1 VYDSTLSEYAGLGFE
16 YGYSLANPDVL
27 TIWEAQFGDFV
38 NGAQII
44 IDQFLVAAE
53 DKWHENSPL
62 VMLLPHGFEGQGPEH
77 SSGRL
82 ERFLLLCAED
92 NIQIANATTA
102 AQMFHLLRRQI
113 VREVN
118 KPLVVF
124 TPKSGLRAKWSR
136 SPVEHLTSGT
146 FEEVLEAVPPA
157 DPAEVDRV
165 VFASGKV
172 AAEAEEVRDSIEA
185 PAAVI
190 RVEQLYPWPFA
201 DVAAALARY
210 PNAREIVWLQEEP
223 ENMGAWN
230 SVKGRL
236 YEAHGDTHTIR
247 RVSRTES
254 GSPATGSRN
263 IHLQEQESLLKR
275 AFGGY

>member
-1 VYDSTLSEYAGLGFE
+1 
-16 YGYSLANPDVL
+16 
-27 TIWEAQFGDFV
+27 
-38 NGAQII
+38 
-44 IDQFLVAAE
+44 
-53 DKWHENSPL
+53 
-62 VMLLPHGFEGQGPEH
+62 MLLPHGYEGQGPEH

-92 NIQIANATTA
+92 NIQVANPTTA
-102 AQMFHLLRRQI
+102 AQLFHLLRRQI

-124 TPKSGLRAKWSR
+124 TPKSGLRAKYSR
-136 SPVEHLTSGT
+136 NNVDKFTSGS
-146 FEEVLEAVPPA
+146 FEEVLEPSPVADSNAVA
-157 DPAEVDRV
+157 RV

-172 AAEAEEVRDSIEA
+172 AAEAEQYRDDNNHKT
-185 PAAVI
+185 AVV

-201 DVAAALARY
+201 DVAAALGRY
-210 PNAREIVWLQEEP
+210 PNATEIVWLQEEP

-236 YEAHGDTHTIR
+236 YEAHGATHTIR

-254 GSPATGSRN
+254 GSPATGSRA
-263 IHLQEQESLLKR
+263 IHLQEQAALLQR
-275 AFGGY
+275 AFQ